1 MKKLLII
8 CTFVLV
14 ALVAEAQVQGA
25 KLQASGL
32 TCSMCSKAVLNALQK
47 VSFVKAVDVAID
59 KQEYNITFKEKSNVN
74 IDALSRAVEDAGFS
88 VANLYVTAAVP
99 PQKLEQDK
107 HINIGGQTFH
117 FLNAKGQQLP
127 QVAQFKVVD
136 KTFVS
141 AKEFKKYSSLSKM
154 PCVQTGK
161 METCCTKNTTASNRV
176 YHVML

>member
-1 MKKLLII
+1 M
-8 CTFVLV
+8 VL
-14 ALVAEAQVQGA
+14 AFGAQAQVQEVR
-25 KLQASGL
+25 LQASGL

-47 VSFVKAVDVAID
+47 LSFVKAVDVAID
-59 KQEYNITFKEKSNVN
+59 KQEYKITFKEAGAVN
-74 IDALSRAVEDAGFS
+74 IDALGKAVEDAGFS
-88 VANLYVTAAVP
+88 VAKLSVTAKVE

-107 HINIGGQTFH
+107 HLSIGGQTFH

-136 KTFVS
+136 KSFVT
-141 AKEFKKYSSLSKM
+141 AKEFKKYSSLSQM

-161 METCCTKNTTASNRV
+161 METCCAKNTAASNRV

>member
-1 MKKLLII
+1 MKKAFII
-8 CTFVLV
+8 CIFIL
-14 ALVAEAQVQGA
+14 AAAGAQAQVQAA

-59 KQEYNITFKEKSNVN
+59 KQEYDITFKQGSAVN
-74 IDALSRAVEDAGFS
+74 IDALSKAVEDAGFS
-88 VANLYVTAAVP
+88 VSRLYVTAAVA

-107 HINIGGQTFH
+107 HISIGGQTFH

-136 KTFVS
+136 KSFVT
-141 AKEFKKYSSLSKM
+141 AKEYKKYSGLSKM

-161 METCCTKNTTASNRV
+161 METCCAKNTAASNRV
-176 YHVML
+176 YHVVL